1 MKQATALDILKTG
14 KNVFL
19 TGSAG
24 SGKTYTLNEYIHY
37 LRARRVP
44 VATTASTGIAA
55 THMNGITIHSWSGIG
70 IKDELSERDLANLS
84 RKKILKDRLRETAV
98 LIIDEISMLHAKQ
111 LNAVNQVLKHMRQSD
126 EPFGGIQV
134 VVAGDFFQLPPV
146 GSRGETN
153 REKFAFMS
161 EAWLEA
167 GFKICYLTEQHR
179 QNTDEKKDAI
189 NLDNILNQI
198 RGEEGV
204 SFEAIEALQNT
215 FYQDVDINRT
225 RLFTHNVNVNKIN
238 EHELA
243 LLNGETVTYNAIA
256 HGDNKLVE
264 TLKKS
269 VRTSD
274 ELTLKVGAK
283 VMFIKNNN
291 ELGVSNG
298 TMGELV
304 GFTTIKPLKSSSDRS
319 AISDDSEYDDIEDE
333 AVDGADDETDDTI
346 VAIDGEDEPESKA
359 LVSTDRYPIIKLNNG
374 RQVIAEGEEWIVE
387 DENGEILASYT
398 QIPLTLAWAITIHKS
413 QGMTLDAAEID
424 LSKTFELGQGYV
436 ALSRLKSLEGLKL
449 LGMNDLS
456 LRLDPLARGADSRF
470 KVLSSEAEQAFEEI
484 EAEVLEEA
492 HHRFVLVSGGTLNKS
507 HIEAFEKSLK
517 NRKKK
522 QAQMLAQKDKLSN
535 QLNDHS
541 DSTLMTTK
549 LLLEES
555 LTIAEIAE
563 SRGLAQSTIMGHI
576 ARLKRKHPDLNCEH
590 LRPDVL
596 TLDKVSEA
604 VEAIVAEADPNNFQA
619 QPNVEGSGTAAST
632 KQAMNPFTKDSIKLR
647 PIYEYLKEQIDY
659 NTIRLALIFID

>member
-111 LNAVNQVLKHMRQSD
+111 LNAVNQVLKHMRQSE
-126 EPFGGIQV
+126 EPFGGIQL

-146 GSRGETN
+146 GNRGETN

-167 GFKICYLTEQHR
+167 GFKICYLSEQHR
-179 QNTDEKKDAI
+179 QNTDEENAI
-189 NLDNILNQI
+189 SLDSILNQI

-304 GFTTIKPLKSSSDRS
+304 GFTTIKPLKSSSDHS
-319 AISDDSEYDDIEDE
+319 AISEDSESDDLEVETTDIDNEESDE
-333 AVDGADDETDDTI
+333 TIVAVDGDE
-346 VAIDGEDEPESKA
+346 ELESTA
-359 LVSTDRYPIIKLNNG
+359 LVSTDRYPVIKLNNG
-374 RQVIAEGEEWIVE
+374 RQVIAEGEEWVVE

-456 LRLDPLARGADSRF
+456 LRLDPLARGADARF
-470 KVLSSEAEQAFEEI
+470 KVLSSEAEQTFEKI
-484 EAEVLEEA
+484 KSEVLEES
-492 HHRFVLVSGGTLNKS
+492 HERFVLVSGGTLNKAY
-507 HIEAFEKSLK
+507 IEAFEKSLK
-517 NRKKK
+517 SRKKK

-563 SRGLAQSTIMGHI
+563 ARGLAQATIMGHV
-576 ARLKRKHPDLNCEH
+576 ARLKRQYPELNCEH

-604 VEAIVAEADPNNFQA
+604 VEAIVAAADPNDFQ
-619 QPNVEGSGTAAST
+619 EGSEDSSATADR
-632 KQAMNPFTKDSIKLR
+632 KQDINPFSKDRIKLR

>member
-111 LNAVNQVLKHMRQSD
+111 LNAVNQVLKHMRQSE

-146 GSRGETN
+146 GNRGETN

-161 EAWLEA
+161 DAWLEA
-167 GFKICYLTEQHR
+167 GFKICYLSEQHR
-179 QNTDEKKDAI
+179 QNTDEEDDTI
-189 NLDNILNQI
+189 NLDTILNQI

-243 LLNGETVTYNAIA
+243 LLNGEAVTYNAIA

-304 GFTTIKPLKSSSDRS
+304 GFTTIKPLKSSSDHS
-319 AISDDSEYDDIEDE
+319 AISDDSETETMDVDDVDNDE
-333 AVDGADDETDDTI
+333 TDETIVAVDGDE
-346 VAIDGEDEPESKA
+346 ESENKA
-359 LVSTDRYPIIKLNNG
+359 LVSTDRYPVIKLNNG
-374 RQVIAEGEEWIVE
+374 RQVIAEGEEWVVE

-470 KVLSSEAEQAFEEI
+470 KVLSSEAEQAFEKI
-484 EAEVLEEA
+484 KAEVLEES
-492 HHRFVLVSGGTLNKS
+492 HERFVLVSGGTLNKAY
-507 HIEAFEKSLK
+507 IEAFEKSLK

-535 QLNDHS
+535 QLSDNS

-563 SRGLAQSTIMGHI
+563 ARGLAQATIMGHV
-576 ARLKRKHPDLNCEH
+576 ARLKRQHPDLNCEH

-596 TLDKVSEA
+596 TLDKVNEA
-604 VEAIVAEADPNNFQA
+604 VEAIVAAADPNDFQ
-619 QPNVEGSGTAAST
+619 EGTDTSAAANSE
-632 KQAMNPFTKDSIKLR
+632 QAITQFSKDRIKLR

>member
-189 NLDNILNQI
+189 NLDSILNQI

-333 AVDGADDETDDTI
+333 ATDGADDETDDTI

-484 EAEVLEEA
+484 EADVLEEA

-507 HIEAFEKSLK
+507 QIEAFEKSLK

>member
-111 LNAVNQVLKHMRQSD
+111 LNAVNQVLKHMRQSE
-126 EPFGGIQV
+126 EPFGGIQL

-146 GSRGETN
+146 GNRGETN

-167 GFKICYLTEQHR
+167 GFKICYLSEQHR
-179 QNTDEKKDAI
+179 QKTDEEENAI
-189 NLDNILNQI
+189 SLDNILNQI

-304 GFTTIKPLKSSSDRS
+304 GFTTIKPLKSSNDHSG
-319 AISDDSEYDDIEDE
+319 ISDDSEADDLEVETTDIDNEDTDE
-333 AVDGADDETDDTI
+333 TIVAVDGDEDS
-346 VAIDGEDEPESKA
+346 ESTA
-359 LVSTDRYPIIKLNNG
+359 LVSTDRYPVIKLNNG
-374 RQVIAEGEEWIVE
+374 RQVIAEGEEWVVE

-456 LRLDPLARGADSRF
+456 LRLDPLARGADARF
-470 KVLSSEAEQAFEEI
+470 KVLSSEAEQTFEKI
-484 EAEVLEEA
+484 KAEVLEES
-492 HHRFVLVSGGTLNKS
+492 HERFVLVSGGTLNKAY
-507 HIEAFEKSLK
+507 IEAFEKSLK
-517 NRKKK
+517 SRKKK

-541 DSTLMTTK
+541 DSTLIATK

-563 SRGLAQSTIMGHI
+563 ARGLAQATIMGHV
-576 ARLKRKHPDLNCEH
+576 ARLKRQYPELNCEH

-604 VEAIVAEADPNNFQA
+604 VEAIVAAADPNDFQ
-619 QPNVEGSGTAAST
+619 EGSEDSSATAES
-632 KQAMNPFTKDSIKLR
+632 KQGINPFSKDRIKLR

>member
-111 LNAVNQVLKHMRQSD
+111 LNAVNQVLKHMRQSE

-146 GSRGETN
+146 GNRGETN

-167 GFKICYLTEQHR
+167 GFKICYLSEQHR
-179 QNTDEKKDAI
+179 QNTDEEDDTI
-189 NLDNILNQI
+189 NLDTILNQI

-243 LLNGETVTYNAIA
+243 LLNGEAVTYNAIA

-304 GFTTIKPLKSSSDRS
+304 GFTTIKPLKSSSDHS
-319 AISDDSEYDDIEDE
+319 AISDDSETETMDVDDVDNDE
-333 AVDGADDETDDTI
+333 KDETIVAVDGDEES
-346 VAIDGEDEPESKA
+346 EDKA
-359 LVSTDRYPIIKLNNG
+359 LVSTDRYPVIKLNNG
-374 RQVIAEGEEWIVE
+374 RQVIAEGEEWVVE

-470 KVLSSEAEQAFEEI
+470 KVLSSEAEQAFEKI
-484 EAEVLEEA
+484 KAEVLEES
-492 HHRFVLVSGGTLNKS
+492 HERFVVVSGGTLNKAY
-507 HIEAFEKSLK
+507 IEAFEKSLK

-535 QLNDHS
+535 QLSDHS

-563 SRGLAQSTIMGHI
+563 ARGLAQATIMGHV
-576 ARLKRKHPDLNCEH
+576 ARLKRQHPDLNCEH

-604 VEAIVAEADPNNFQA
+604 VEAIVAAADPNDFQ
-619 QPNVEGSGTAAST
+619 EGTDTSAAANSE
-632 KQAMNPFTKDSIKLR
+632 QAITQFSKDRIKLR

>member
-111 LNAVNQVLKHMRQSD
+111 LNAVNQVLKHMRQSE

-146 GSRGETN
+146 GNRGETN

-161 EAWLEA
+161 DAWLEA
-167 GFKICYLTEQHR
+167 GFKICYLSEQHR
-179 QNTDEKKDAI
+179 QNTDEEDDTI
-189 NLDNILNQI
+189 NLDTILNQI

-243 LLNGETVTYNAIA
+243 LLNGEAVTYNAIA

-274 ELTLKVGAK
+274 ELILKVGAK

-304 GFTTIKPLKSSSDRS
+304 GFTTIKPLKSSSDHS
-319 AISDDSEYDDIEDE
+319 AISDDSETETMDVDDVDNDE
-333 AVDGADDETDDTI
+333 KDETIVAVDGDEES
-346 VAIDGEDEPESKA
+346 EDKA
-359 LVSTDRYPIIKLNNG
+359 LVSTDRYPVIKLNNG
-374 RQVIAEGEEWIVE
+374 RQVIAEGEEWVVE

-470 KVLSSEAEQAFEEI
+470 KVLSSEAEQAFEKI
-484 EAEVLEEA
+484 KAEVLEES
-492 HHRFVLVSGGTLNKS
+492 HERFVVVSGGTLNKAY
-507 HIEAFEKSLK
+507 IEAFEKSLK

-535 QLNDHS
+535 QLSDHS

-563 SRGLAQSTIMGHI
+563 ARGLAQATIMGHV
-576 ARLKRKHPDLNCEH
+576 ARLKRQHPDLNCEH

-604 VEAIVAEADPNNFQA
+604 VEAIVAAADPNDFQ
-619 QPNVEGSGTAAST
+619 EGTDTSSAANSE
-632 KQAMNPFTKDSIKLR
+632 QAITQFSKDRIKLR

>member
-70 IKDELSERDLANLS
+70 IKDELSERDLSNLS

-111 LNAVNQVLKHMRQSD
+111 LNAVNQVLKHMRQSE
-126 EPFGGIQV
+126 EPFGGIQL

-146 GSRGETN
+146 GNRGETN

-167 GFKICYLTEQHR
+167 GFKICYLSEQHR
-179 QNTDEKKDAI
+179 QNTDEENAI
-189 NLDNILNQI
+189 SLDSILNQI

-304 GFTTIKPLKSSSDRS
+304 GFTTIKPLKSSSDHS
-319 AISDDSEYDDIEDE
+319 AISEDSESDDLEVETTDIDNEETDE
-333 AVDGADDETDDTI
+333 TIVAVDGE
-346 VAIDGEDEPESKA
+346 EESESTA
-359 LVSTDRYPIIKLNNG
+359 LVSTDRYPVIKLNNG
-374 RQVIAEGEEWIVE
+374 RQVIAEGEEWVVE

-456 LRLDPLARGADSRF
+456 LRLDPLARGADARF
-470 KVLSSEAEQAFEEI
+470 KVLSSEAEQTFEKI
-484 EAEVLEEA
+484 KAEVLEES
-492 HHRFVLVSGGTLNKS
+492 HERFVLVSGGTLNKAY
-507 HIEAFEKSLK
+507 IEAFEKSLK
-517 NRKKK
+517 SRKKK

-541 DSTLMTTK
+541 DSTLIATK

-563 SRGLAQSTIMGHI
+563 ARGLAQATIMGHV
-576 ARLKRKHPDLNCEH
+576 ARLKRQYPELNCEH

-604 VEAIVAEADPNNFQA
+604 VEAIVAAADPNDFQ
-619 QPNVEGSGTAAST
+619 EGSEDSSATADS
-632 KQAMNPFTKDSIKLR
+632 KQGINPFSKDRIKLR

>member
-111 LNAVNQVLKHMRQSD
+111 LNAVNQVLKHMRQSE
-126 EPFGGIQV
+126 EPFGGIQL

-146 GSRGETN
+146 GNRGETN

-167 GFKICYLTEQHR
+167 GFKICYLSEQHR
-179 QNTDEKKDAI
+179 QNTDEEESNI
-189 NLDNILNQI
+189 SLDNILNQI

-304 GFTTIKPLKSSSDRS
+304 GFTTIKPLKSSNDHS
-319 AISDDSEYDDIEDE
+319 AMSDDSEADDLEVETADIDNEETDE
-333 AVDGADDETDDTI
+333 TIVAVDGDE
-346 VAIDGEDEPESKA
+346 EESESTA
-359 LVSTDRYPIIKLNNG
+359 LVSTDRYPVIKLNNG
-374 RQVIAEGEEWIVE
+374 RQVIAEGEEWVVE

-456 LRLDPLARGADSRF
+456 LRLDPLARGADTRF
-470 KVLSSEAEQAFEEI
+470 KVLSSEAEQTFEKI
-484 EAEVLEEA
+484 KAEVLEES
-492 HHRFVLVSGGTLNKS
+492 HERFVLVSGGTLNKAY
-507 HIEAFEKSLK
+507 IEAFEKSLK
-517 NRKKK
+517 SRKKK

-535 QLNDHS
+535 QLSDHS

-563 SRGLAQSTIMGHI
+563 ARGLAQATIMGHV
-576 ARLKRKHPDLNCEH
+576 ARLKRQYPELNCEH

-604 VEAIVAEADPNNFQA
+604 VEAIVAAADPNDFQ
-619 QPNVEGSGTAAST
+619 EGSEDSSATADR
-632 KQAMNPFTKDSIKLR
+632 KQDINPFSKDRIKLR

>member
-111 LNAVNQVLKHMRQSD
+111 LNAVNQVLKHMRQSE
-126 EPFGGIQV
+126 EPFGGIQL

-146 GSRGETN
+146 GNRGETN

-167 GFKICYLTEQHR
+167 GFKICYLSEQHR
-179 QNTDEKKDAI
+179 QNTDEENAI
-189 NLDNILNQI
+189 SLDSILNQI

-304 GFTTIKPLKSSSDRS
+304 GFTTIKPLKSSNDHS
-319 AISDDSEYDDIEDE
+319 AISDDSESDDLEVETTDIDNEETDE
-333 AVDGADDETDDTI
+333 TIVAVDGE
-346 VAIDGEDEPESKA
+346 EESESTA
-359 LVSTDRYPIIKLNNG
+359 LVSTDRYPVIKLNNG
-374 RQVIAEGEEWIVE
+374 RQVIAEGEEWVVE

-456 LRLDPLARGADSRF
+456 LRLDPLARGADARF
-470 KVLSSEAEQAFEEI
+470 KVLSSEAEQTFEKI
-484 EAEVLEEA
+484 KAEVLEES
-492 HHRFVLVSGGTLNKS
+492 HERFVLVSGGTLNKAY
-507 HIEAFEKSLK
+507 IEAFEKSLK
-517 NRKKK
+517 SRKKK

-535 QLNDHS
+535 QLSDHS

-563 SRGLAQSTIMGHI
+563 ARGLAQATIMGHV
-576 ARLKRKHPDLNCEH
+576 ARLKRQYPELNCEH

-604 VEAIVAEADPNNFQA
+604 VEAIVAAADPNDFQ
-619 QPNVEGSGTAAST
+619 EGSEDSSATADS
-632 KQAMNPFTKDSIKLR
+632 KQGINPFSKDRIKLR